1 MRKLAILAALVALTA
16 TLSGCWWGPGPGWGG
31 PGGGGPG
38 GGGPG
43 GGGEGPHGSITVPAN
58 VAQG

>member
-1 MRKLAILAALVALTA
+1 MRKLAILATLVALTA

-38 GGGPG
+38 GPG
-43 GGGEGPHGSITVPAN
+43 GGPHGSIAVPTN
-58 VAQG
+58 TAQG

>member
-1 MRKLAILAALVALTA
+1 MRKLAIVAALAALTA

-38 GGGPG
+38 GPGGPG
-43 GGGEGPHGSITVPAN
+43 GGPHGSITVPTN